1 MFKNDRPQSLIDV
14 DSARSAGRSARE
26 RIPISETQSA
36 FILFGLALLF
46 FVWEKAAPARVLPRA
61 EHWWKRVAFLQVAVI
76 LIITVGVSSWQ
87 ETLLKFRLLDGAKY
101 FGPFWGGVVS
111 YLAGTFVFY
120 WWHRLRHEND
130 FCWRAFH
137 QMHHSPSRIQ
147 SVTAFYV
154 HPVEAVASSLL
165 NAVLV
170 FIFFGLGKEAL
181 TANATLM
188 GAAGI
193 FYHSNIRTPAWLGWF
208 VQRPE
213 AHARHHELGVHAGN
227 YGDITLWDRIFGTLH
242 NPVAFDA
249 ECGFGGGRELRFFDI
264 LRMRD
269 VNVGATL
276 VGATQVGAVLAA
288 QPGNSNEI
296 HVPAEPPLIPSSLFT
311 RAGTGD
317 SVESFPPS
325 V

>member
-1 MFKNDRPQSLIDV
+1 MFKNDRPQSLIVV
-14 DSARSAGRSARE
+14 DSARPARE
-26 RIPISETQSA
+26 RIPLNEIQSA
-36 FILFGLALLF
+36 VLLFGLALLF
-46 FVWEKAAPARVLPRA
+46 LGWEAVAPARRLPRS

-76 LIITVGVSSWQ
+76 LIVTIGVSSWQ
-87 ETLLKFRLLDGAKY
+87 QTLQQYRLFDGAAI
-101 FGPFWGGVVS
+101 FSPFWGGVVS

-130 FCWRAFH
+130 FCWRLFH
-137 QMHHSPSRIQ
+137 QMHHSPARIQ

-193 FYHSNIRTPAWLGWF
+193 FYHSNIRTPVWVGWL

-227 YGDITLWDRIFGTLH
+227 YGDITVWDRLFGTFV
-242 NPVAFDA
+242 NPVKFEA
-249 ECGFGGGRELRFFDI
+249 ECGFGAGRELRFGDI
-264 LRMRD
+264 LRGRD
-269 VNVGATL
+269 VN
-276 VGATQVGAVLAA
+276 AA
-288 QPGNSNEI
+288 ADDRRL
-296 HVPAEPPLIPSSLFT
+296 HEPTAFYSSK
-311 RAGTGD
+311 
-317 SVESFPPS
+317 V
-325 V
+325 